1 MDNFLTSS
9 TLLLYTQLMLK
20 YVTNSVYYVRAE
32 KEPIGTF
39 RFGVGLQGNPDKK
52 RTSLLNLFNFLNGY
66 VTFGCRCVMII
77 RAVWKTVM

>member
-20 YVTNSVYYVRAE
+20 YVTNSVYVRAE

-39 RFGVGLQGNPDKK
+39 RSGVGLQGNPDKK
-52 RTSLLNLFNFLNGY
+52 ELH
-66 VTFGCRCVMII
+66 C
-77 RAVWKTVM
+77 

>member
-20 YVTNSVYYVRAE
+20 YVTNSVYVRA
-32 KEPIGTF
+32 IGTF